1 MISSAFGPRVFLNLS
16 VSDLSRPE
24 SFFLEM
30 SDSPPFG
37 PNKTILASSPFLV
50 NPIWPSLAKLTFEN
64 LLVISS
70 LAPSRIAGLS
80 SLLIKPPTRGVFSSK
95 EVSAA
100 RSVVQDECELQFV
113 RLHDKVWMQSPF
125 ERVGAVNLLLV
136 IVIII
141 IVVEVPVTVGVQK
154 HHQPFFIYI
163 MDDRVAIQKIF
174 D

>member
-1 MISSAFGPRVFLNLS
+1 M
-16 VSDLSRPE
+16 
-24 SFFLEM
+24 
-30 SDSPPFG
+30 
-37 PNKTILASSPFLV
+37 
-50 NPIWPSLAKLTFEN
+50 
-64 LLVISS
+64 
-70 LAPSRIAGLS
+70 
-80 SLLIKPPTRGVFSSK
+80 FSSK